1 MSQEELDLKAKK
13 WTQFQQRKYGDKQ
26 VKTSFVDTGKQE
38 MPPEREWHDTFL
50 NLHICCFLE

>member
-1 MSQEELDLKAKK
+1 MIISSAQEPAQMTQEELDLKAKK

-38 MPPEREWHDTFL
+38 MPPERK
-50 NLHICCFLE
+50 